1 MMMPILFF
9 FVLLRIIIY
18 YRLFL
23 LNEVDRNVY
32 TLGSGTSIEVGQN
45 PQVVEWNNNKQEGKS
60 HTDFHGNTKPITHWL
75 YLSERN
81 LDWAITIT

>member
-1 MMMPILFF
+1 MLLYIAYTGIRFSKSYHTFFYSHFVCLVAYITGFMMMPILFF

-45 PQVVEWNNNKQEGKS
+45 PQVVE
-60 HTDFHGNTKPITHWL
+60 
-75 YLSERN
+75 
-81 LDWAITIT
+81 